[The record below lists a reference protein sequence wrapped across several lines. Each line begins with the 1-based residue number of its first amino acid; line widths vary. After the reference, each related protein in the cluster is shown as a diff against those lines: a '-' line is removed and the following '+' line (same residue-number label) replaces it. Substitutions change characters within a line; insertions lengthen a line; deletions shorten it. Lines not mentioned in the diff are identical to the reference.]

1 MDRILIAILL
11 LMFVVLNCSNRGEPT
26 IDAHITASSA
36 SETVISVEGFR
47 AGGFTMTPV
56 IMLNEEL
63 LYGSLSGHGPDCFH
77 FVDDIPWI
85 DTGDECCLYIDY
97 GDGVCEATEIVPGD
111 FTITSPTPEF
121 TLYPYAG
128 LTTSWE
134 TSVAA
139 EWYRLTV
146 YMMYLYYD
154 TDGESHVFQLS
165 IDTTLQ
171 KKTYKIS
178 ADRLYPDDVASIDA
192 QFQHTG
198 KIHVAAASGPEPNS
212 HKSNIDGDGSGTFR
226 CYYWTEPVYFT
237 VAFE

>member
-11 LMFVVLNCSNRGEPT
+11 LMFVVLDCSNRGEPT
-26 IDAHITASSA
+26 IDAHVTASSG
-36 SETVISVEGFR
+36 SEAVINIEGFR
-47 AGGFTMTPV
+47 TGGFTMTPV

-63 LYGSLSGHGPDCFH
+63 LYGSQSGYGPDGFH

-85 DTGDECCLYIDY
+85 DAGDECHLYIDY
-97 GDGVCEATEIVPGD
+97 GDGVCEATEIVPGG
-111 FTITSPTPEF
+111 FTITSPPPEF

-154 TDGESHVFQLS
+154 TDGEGHVFQLS

-171 KKTYKIS
+171 KNSYRIS
-178 ADRLYPDDVASIDA
+178 AERLYPDDVASIDM
-192 QFQHTG
+192 QFQSTG
-198 KIHVAAASGPEPNS
+198 KVRVAAVSGPQPTDHE
-212 HKSNIDGDGSGTFR
+212 SNIEGDGSGTFC
-226 CYYWTEPVYFT
+226 CYYWTEPVYFA
-237 VAFE
+237 VEYE